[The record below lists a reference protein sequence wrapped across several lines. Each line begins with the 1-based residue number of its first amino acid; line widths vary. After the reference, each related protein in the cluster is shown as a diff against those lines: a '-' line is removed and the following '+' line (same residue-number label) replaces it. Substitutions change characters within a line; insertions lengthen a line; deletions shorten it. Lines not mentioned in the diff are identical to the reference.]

1 VVGISSRKVNF
12 ILDADIRAFFDTLDH
27 GWLIRFVE
35 HRIGDKGIIRL
46 IEKMP
51 QGGRTGTRSGDGQ

>member
-12 ILDADIRAFFDTLDH
+12 ILDADIRAFFDTLDYD
-27 GWLIRFVE
+27 WLIRFVE
-35 HRIGDKGIIRL
+35 HRIGDKRIIRL
-46 IEKMP
+46 IEKMA